1 MHYLFNLIFFQP
13 LYNALVWFTDILP
26 GGTIGWSVILL
37 TVVVRL
43 LLFPLQYRMTHTQRK
58 LKELEP
64 TLKELKT
71 KHADDQKA
79 QAEAMMA
86 LYREHG
92 INPFS
97 GVLLLIIQ
105 IPLLLALY
113 WVFRSGFN
121 FKPELLYSFVPL
133 PTTLSPLFLGF
144 IDLTKRSIVLAL
156 LAGAAQYFQLQLA
169 LPPTPKNTP
178 TVNDKPSLSSD
189 LAKNM
194 SRQMRFTFPIM
205 ITIIGFGLPA
215 AISLYWVTSNLFG
228 VLHELIVRKRA
239 QALVTTN

>member
-1 MHYLFNLIFFQP
+1 M
-13 LYNALVWFTDILP
+13 
-26 GGTIGWSVILL
+26 
-37 TVVVRL
+37 
-43 LLFPLQYRMTHTQRK
+43 
-58 LKELEP
+58 
-64 TLKELKT
+64 
-71 KHADDQKA
+71 
-79 QAEAMMA
+79 
-86 LYREHG
+86 
-92 INPFS
+92 
-97 GVLLLIIQ
+97 
-105 IPLLLALY
+105 
-113 WVFRSGFN
+113 
-121 FKPELLYSFVPL
+121 PL